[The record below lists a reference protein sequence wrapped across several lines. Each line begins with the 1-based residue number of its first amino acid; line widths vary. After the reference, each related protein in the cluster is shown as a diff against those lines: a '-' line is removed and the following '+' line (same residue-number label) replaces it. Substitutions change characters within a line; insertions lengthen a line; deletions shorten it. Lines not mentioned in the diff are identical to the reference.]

1 MSKMLEKKL
10 LAEAFDAF
18 VNENDLAKAERLFKR
33 HWNLQA
39 KNEFALLE
47 ANDESFE
54 IDDLGADFNDEVS
67 NEIGS
72 ESEEKGK
79 NLQVAVDELES
90 KFPVE
95 ETDEIKAKF
104 DELRNK
110 IDEFNNASEEDE
122 FDCED
127 CIVVIEDLKAD
138 FEAAGEVSEEVTE
151 LFDELSAGL
160 QGGETEEIDVADE
173 EPVDAEESAV
183 EEADNGLTDVDV
195 DFESEEPADA
205 LVDAEEPDD
214 EPVDAPSTEDES
226 EDLELV
232 ADGKEKIDELSDIFD
247 KLEAN
252 ESAEEGKKEV
262 KEDWQKAKLP
272 RNGLKS
278 EEEGVKTTSMKFKK
292 PISIDGKVSMGV
304 SQANSQGKSAYVK
317 PKVDS
322 IENRGAKSWTKVA
335 KPANTAKDGKSL
347 IGGK

>member
-90 KFPVE
+90 KFPIE

-173 EPVDAEESAV
+173 EPDDAEELAV

-195 DFESEEPADA
+195 DFESKETDEEP
-205 LVDAEEPDD
+205 L
-214 EPVDAPSTEDES
+214 DAPKAEDES

-252 ESAEEGKKEV
+252 ESAEEEKPV
-262 KEDWQKAKLP
+262 NEDWQKAKLP

-322 IENRGAKSWTKVA
+322 IENKGAKSWTKVA